1 MKLRYTSLLAA
12 SFAFISLA
20 ANAHDPSLHEQD
32 SLPPAKAKPAT
43 CAQLADTQ
51 RYSNDVTDADIKALK
66 AKCDAG
72 KKAAPK
78 ASDKKAK

>member
-12 SFAFISLA
+12 SLAFISLA

-66 AKCDAG
+66 TKCDAG
-72 KKAAPK
+72 KAAPK